1 MMIVKLCGS
10 ERRVGQDKRRN
21 SRKVWAVG
29 SLRNPVGP
37 LPSTIYWRRRAVLL
51 SLIGLL
57 ALLIVWVLTMG
68 GGGGKNGA
76 DGPSGSGPATSITP
90 GPSGSG
96 PAISQNPGGR
106 DESGDGDDGDGSG
119 SGSGDSGG
127 GSGDSGGSDGSGDSG
142 AGGGD
147 GSGPGDDAKG
157 GGGAGGQLPAGSSVP
172 NCVSGDVKLKLRSI
186 HNRYEVG
193 QKPKFELVAKNSA
206 GKACKVDLG
215 GKKTVLT
222 ITRAENDKEIW
233 SSADCP
239 EGDGSLLLRV
249 PGEGSVTHTV
259 EWNRRGSEPRCATP
273 SAGSAEP
280 GTYLVEAKAPGLK
293 PVQASFVLEE
303 A

>member
-1 MMIVKLCGS
+1 M
-10 ERRVGQDKRRN
+10 GQDKARI

-51 SLIGLL
+51 SLIGLM
-57 ALLIVWVLTMG
+57 ALLVVWVLTLG
-68 GGGGKNGA
+68 GGGQKNGA

-96 PAISQNPGGR
+96 PAISEKPGGR
-106 DESGDGDDGDGSG
+106 DESGDEGDSG
-119 SGSGDSGG
+119 SGGSGGSGG
-127 GSGDSGGSDGSGDSG
+127 GSGDSAGSDGSGDSG
-142 AGGGD
+142 GGD
-147 GSGPGDDAKG
+147 GSGSDDGAKG
-157 GGGAGGQLPAGSSVP
+157 GGGAGGQLPAGSSLP

-186 HNRYEVG
+186 HNRYDIDE
-193 QKPKFELVAKNSA
+193 KPKFELVAQNSA

-222 ITRAENDKEIW
+222 ITQADGDKEIW

-239 EGDGSLLLRV
+239 AGSGSLLLRV
-249 PGEGSVTHTV
+249 PGEGRVTHTV
-259 EWNRRGSEPRCATP
+259 EWDRRESEPKCASP

-280 GTYLVEAKAPGLK
+280 GTYLVEAKSSGLGSVK
-293 PVQASFVLEE
+293 TSFVLEE
-303 A
+303 G

>member
-1 MMIVKLCGS
+1 M
-10 ERRVGQDKRRN
+10 
-21 SRKVWAVG
+21 G

-51 SLIGLL
+51 SLLGLM
-57 ALLIVWVLTMG
+57 ALLVVWVLTMG
-68 GGGGKNGA
+68 GGGKKDGA

-90 GPSGSG
+90 GPSSSG

-106 DESGDGDDGDGSG
+106 DESDDEDGKDG

-127 GSGDSGGSDGSGDSG
+127 GSGDSEGSGGSGDSG
-142 AGGGD
+142 D
-147 GSGPGDDAKG
+147 GSGSGDDGKG
-157 GGGAGGQLPAGSSVP
+157 GGGAGGQLPAGSSIP

-193 QKPKFELVAKNSA
+193 EKPKFEVVAQNSA

-215 GKKTVLT
+215 AKKTVLT
-222 ITRAENDKEIW
+222 ITRADGDKEIW

-239 EGDGSLLLRV
+239 EGSGSLLLRV
-249 PGEGSVTHTV
+249 PGDGRVTRTV
-259 EWNRRGSEPRCATP
+259 EWDRRESEPKCATP

-293 PVQASFVLEE
+293 SVQASFVLEE
-303 A
+303 G